1 MQRHLVRVAARP
13 AQVARPAKVIV
24 LEDASEGAP
33 RGVPATSRASRGR
46 PHDREEGAASD
57 GAAPVAL

>member
-24 LEDASEGAP
+24 LETRRKARLE
-33 RGVPATSRASRGR
+33 ASRPEPRQPR
-46 PHDREEGAASD
+46 PAA
-57 GAAPVAL
+57 